1 MSALAQPTGGPLRP
15 PAIDIAIAACFVAL
29 TVAEALSAHDDRSA
43 WRLGI
48 ALVGVGALA
57 WRRRAPILVAA
68 ILVGADLLSNP
79 EGRFST
85 VLALV
90 TASYTVGFESPSPR
104 RYAGLALLVVP
115 FVGAAVAR
123 PEFEF
128 SDLAASV
135 VFIVGPWMVGLA
147 TAVRA
152 ERAATAIAH
161 ADRVQREQAQ
171 READAVADERARI
184 ARELHDVVAHSL
196 TVVTIQLQ
204 AVRRRLGEDNRDEAR
219 DLSAAEAVT
228 REAMGEMR
236 RLLGVL
242 RGGGGGDLAP
252 QPGLDELP
260 RLIARLGSPGTPVT
274 LTVAGQPV
282 ALSPGMDLA
291 VFRVAQEALTNATR
305 HAHASRIDV
314 EVRWDGGRVTVTVSD
329 DGRGLGDTASA
340 GGHGL
345 VGMRERV
352 ALYDGTLQIGD
363 RPGGGV
369 TVSATFPVEE
379 AA

>member
-1 MSALAQPTGGPLRP
+1 MSARAQPAGGSWRP
-15 PAIDIAIAACFVAL
+15 PTIDIAIAVLFAAL
-29 TVAEALSAHDDRSA
+29 TVAEALSAGDDRGP

-48 ALVGVGALA
+48 ALVGVAALA

-68 ILVGADLLSNP
+68 ILVGSDLLSNP

-90 TASYTVGFESPSPR
+90 VASYTVGFESPSPR

-115 FVGAAVAR
+115 FVGAAVSREA
-123 PEFEF
+123 FEF

-135 VFIVGPWMVGLA
+135 VFLAGPWMVGVA

-152 ERAATAIAH
+152 ERSAEAIAL
-161 ADRVQREQAQ
+161 ADRLAREQDA
-171 READAVADERARI
+171 REAEAVADERARI

-204 AVRRRLGEDNRDEAR
+204 AVRRRLGDDHADEAR
-219 DLSAAEAVT
+219 DLSAAETVT

-242 RGGGGGDLAP
+242 RGGGDGDLAP
-252 QPGLDELP
+252 APGLDELP
-260 RLIARLGSPGTPVT
+260 RLVERLSTPHTSVHLAIEGTPRP
-274 LTVAGQPV
+274 LT
-282 ALSPGMDLA
+282 PGLDLA
-291 VFRVAQEALTNATR
+291 AFRVAQEAITNATR

-314 EVRWDGGRVTVTVSD
+314 AVRWEAGRVVLEVRD
-329 DGRGLGDTASA
+329 DGRGMPSEDTL

-345 VGMRERV
+345 VGMRERI
-352 ALYDGTLQIGD
+352 ALYGGHLDIAD
-363 RPGGGV
+363 ASGGGV
-369 TVSATFPVEE
+369 VVT
-379 AA
+379 AAFAREGTA